1 MADSGW
7 CPPRNTY
14 TYTYQQGLAVCQES
28 VASGEANGLVLVDP
42 CFVYHEGAYPNQ
54 GGYAGIWEALFNDG
68 QGVLGGPVVQWGCL
82 GTKTLPSPAKANG
95 APTCGACVG
104 DPINAGT
111 GNVYRR
117 EEDFKAGRWL
127 TFNRYYNSASSAGS
141 GTLGQHW
148 LHTYARSLNY
158 VAGGTAG
165 MGTVTIT
172 REDGRVSTYSLQSGI
187 WAGEPDVPD
196 ALTEQTD
203 TNGNPTGWTLL
214 RVDTRSTEL
223 YNAVGQLIAIDDPQG
238 LATTLTYST
247 STTPTTVAPAPGY
260 LITVTD
266 PEQRTI
272 QLRYNSSGLIT
283 TVIAP
288 DGSTFGYGYNAGDLQ
303 TVTYSDT
310 KTLTYL
316 YNESA
321 YAGGATTPGLL
332 TGVIDESNNRYVTFS
347 YNAVGEA
354 ISQQLTGGVAAY
366 AITYNSDGSAD
377 VLDPLGTSR
386 HRTFATS
393 LGVPYV
399 TSVNGACASCS
410 SVASYAYDFNG
421 MLNQTTDYN
430 GNVTTYQHD
439 GDGMETGSVE
449 ASTSA
454 TPRPIQTDWNDT
466 FHVPTERRLLDVNY
480 NIVTRTDWLYNSL
493 GEAVARCD
501 IDQSQASSYVCAAT
515 GTPPA
520 GVRRWTSTYCTAV
533 GPGCPLVG
541 LLLSTVG
548 PRTDLTQTT
557 TYSYYSTA
565 SASGCGTPGGACYQ
579 PGDLYQVTDA
589 LGHVTTIASY
599 DGDGRITRVTDAN
612 GVNSDTTYTPRGWIA
627 SHTVGGSVTQFT
639 YMPWG
644 DVQTVTD
651 PDGVTT
657 TLGYDPAHRL
667 NRITDAQ
674 GNYVQYTLDAAG
686 DKTGEQIYT
695 AAGTLVRSLSR
706 TFNPLGQITA
716 IVDGLGHTVF
726 NATFSDSYDGNSNLK
741 HSADALGFQRQ
752 RIYDPLNRLIT
763 TVDNYNGTDTA
774 TQNTTTMTGLDTL
787 DRVTGITDPT
797 VLLTSYTY
805 DGLSNPTALQ
815 SPDTGASSSQFDAAG
830 DVLTHTDANGNVSTS
845 TYDALN
851 RLIGTTYADTT
862 LNVAY
867 DFDDPDTV
875 TGCTSSSPVGRRT
888 RVVEYGVTTT
898 YCYDV
903 RGNVTLKKQAL
914 QKTVYPTPLN
924 NAPIV
929 TMRYTYTP
937 GNRLSTVAAPTGAVT
952 SYAYNSVGRISG
964 VQLVPSGSTSA
975 PPTVVSNVT
984 YLPFGPVSS
993 YTLGNGQTLTRT
1005 YNANYQVTDVTSPAL
1020 ALHFGLDYMGD
1031 ITAIGNAPGANPA
1044 IETYQYDPLYRL
1056 KSVTEANGTVL
1067 ASYTY
1072 NETGDRLSKTGTG
1085 QDGGVYGY
1093 TPGTHQLISIGSVAQ
1108 TNDHNGN
1115 TTGTALAGQTY
1126 GFGYNGRNRMEVLQV
1141 NGANAMIYT
1150 YNAFGQ
1156 RVLQVG
1162 SNDTKDFAYDEQG
1175 HLVNESG
1182 DNREYVWMDDI
1193 PVATVDNVTNGTVVS
1208 TVNYVHAD
1216 GLNTPRAVT
1225 NGAGTVIW
1233 QWAYQGNPFG
1243 EQQPTST
1250 TGYVLNLRFA
1260 GQYYDAESGLMDWGF
1275 RGYEAAT
1282 GRSPQ
1287 SDPTGLAGGIST
1299 YAYALNNP
1307 LMYVDPSGLQIQQPN
1322 PGSPTPGP
1330 APAPSTGPVPDYG
1343 PPVNDPVVEP
1353 EFPNPLSGPIEAC
1366 LANVYVCGAAMLI
1379 FPTDAGGP
1387 QDEVH
1392 PNVMPFPKTAR
1403 PIPNT
1408 CPGNDNGKE
1417 DRCTA
1422 LYKSTLNTCAGL
1434 TGKKRFMCAA
1444 AALENYKQCMEEE

>member
-1 MADSGW
+1 MHATSAIAGGQW
-7 CPPRNTY
+7 CPPPDGPYSYDTAYNACLTETASWLSNGWY
-14 TYTYQQGLAVCQES
+14 VTKPCGLENVGLFDANK
-28 VASGEANGLVLVDP
+28 AISGLWVVYGCRPDDGA
-42 CFVYHEGAYPNQ
+42 CFDTSSEFLCYGFTP
-54 GGYAGIWEALFNDG
+54 
-68 QGVLGGPVVQWGCL
+68 
-82 GTKTLPSPAKANG
+82 PSPGKANG
-95 APTCGACVG
+95 APACSACVG

-117 EEDFKAGRWL
+117 EEDFKASRWL
-127 TFNRYYNSASSAGS
+127 TFNRYYNSDPSAGS

-165 MGTVTIT
+165 TGTVTII
-172 REDGRVSTYSLQSGI
+172 REDGRVSTYSLQSGA
-187 WAGEPDVPD
+187 WVGEPDVPD

-203 TNGNPTGWTLL
+203 THGNPTGWTLL

-223 YNAVGQLIAIDDPQG
+223 YNATGQLIAIDDPQG
-238 LATTLTYST
+238 LVTTLTYST

-260 LITVTD
+260 LISVVD

-272 QLRYNSSGLIT
+272 QLHYNSSGLIT

-303 TVTYSDT
+303 TVTYPDT

-321 YAGGATTPGLL
+321 YVGGATTPGLL
-332 TGVIDESNNRYVTFS
+332 TGVIDESSNRYVTYT
-347 YNAVGEA
+347 YNAAGKA
-354 ISQQLTGGVAAY
+354 INQQLTGGVAAY

-386 HRTFATS
+386 HRTFVTS
-393 LGVPYV
+393 LGVPYAS
-399 TSVNGACASCS
+399 SVNGACASCS
-410 SVASYAYDFNG
+410 SVASYAYDFLG

-439 GDGMETGSVE
+439 EDGMETGSVE
-449 ASTSA
+449 ASTST

-466 FHVPTERRLLDVNY
+466 FHVPTERRLLDINY
-480 NIVTRTDWLYNSL
+480 KIVTRTDWVYNSL

-515 GTPPA
+515 GTTPA
-520 GVRRWTSTYCTAV
+520 GVRRWTSIYCTAV

-599 DGDGRITRVTDAN
+599 DGEGRITRITDAN
-612 GVNSDTTYTPRGWIA
+612 GVNTDTTYTPRGWIA

-667 NRITDAQ
+667 NHITDAQ

-695 AAGTLVRSLSR
+695 AAGTVVSSLSR

-716 IVDGLGHTVF
+716 IVDGLGHTVSS
-726 NATFSDSYDGNSNLK
+726 ATFSDSYDGNSNLK
-741 HSADALGFQRQ
+741 HSVDALGFQRQ
-752 RIYDPLNRLIT
+752 RIYDPLNRLTT
-763 TVDNYNGTDTA
+763 TVANYNGTDTA
-774 TQNTTTMTGLDTL
+774 TQNTTTITGLDTL

-845 TYDALN
+845 TFDALD
-851 RLIGTTYADTT
+851 RPIGTTYADTT

-867 DFDDPDTV
+867 YFDDANTV
-875 TGCTSSSPVGRRT
+875 TNCASSSPVGRLT

-952 SYAYNSVGRISG
+952 SYAYNSVGRISS
-964 VQLVPSGSTSA
+964 VQLVPSGSTNA

-1020 ALHFGLDYMGD
+1020 TLHFGLDYMGD

-1072 NETGDRLSKTGTG
+1072 NETGDRLSKTAAG

-1093 TPGTHQLISIGSVAQ
+1093 TAGTHQLISIGNVAQ

-1115 TTGTALAGQTY
+1115 TTGIASAGQTY
-1126 GFGYNGRNRMEVLQV
+1126 GFGYNGRNRMQILQV
-1141 NGANAMIYT
+1141 NGARAMTYT

-1156 RVLQVG
+1156 RVLQTG
-1162 SNDTKDFAYDEQG
+1162 SNDTKDFTYDEQG

-1182 DNREYVWMDDI
+1182 DNREYVWMGDI
-1193 PVATVDNVTNGTVVS
+1193 PVATVDNTTNGSVTTSV
-1208 TVNYVHAD
+1208 VNYVHAD

-1225 NGAGTVIW
+1225 NGAGAVIW

-1260 GQYYDAESGLMDWGF
+1260 GQYYDVESGLVHNGF
-1275 RGYEAAT
+1275 RDYCAAC
-1282 GRSPQ
+1282 GRYVQ
-1287 SDPTGLAGGIST
+1287 SDPIGEAGGVST
-1299 YAYALNNP
+1299 FAYVRNRPLSEVDRLGLCSNCSGHWMQVGSVMANLDFLNVFAGVGTLIGNSICRCVWLCRTTSGP
-1307 LMYVDPSGLQIQQPN
+1307 YIWSGDPVDPTLPRTTGTPSGMAGDASMSNEGGHTKLEAAPQQCN
-1322 PGSPTPGP
+1322 CK
-1330 APAPSTGPVPDYG
+1330 
-1343 PPVNDPVVEP
+1343 PP
-1353 EFPNPLSGPIEAC
+1353 
-1366 LANVYVCGAAMLI
+1366 
-1379 FPTDAGGP
+1379 
-1387 QDEVH
+1387 Q
-1392 PNVMPFPKTAR
+1392 
-1403 PIPNT
+1403 
-1408 CPGNDNGKE
+1408 
-1417 DRCTA
+1417 
-1422 LYKSTLNTCAGL
+1422 
-1434 TGKKRFMCAA
+1434 
-1444 AALENYKQCMEEE
+1444 